1 MKEDVQRKPLKQTE
15 KAESR
20 KVLWTNKR
28 RDHSRHMQDKDD
40 KKLLEAQIGN
50 LEVQISEYQQI
61 VQELTSKLKQY
72 ENLYGSVFRK
82 ADLPENK

>member
-1 MKEDVQRKPLKQTE
+1 
-15 KAESR
+15 
-20 KVLWTNKR
+20 
-28 RDHSRHMQDKDD
+28 MQDKDD
-40 KKLLEAQIGN
+40 KKLLKAQIGN